1 MTFRLTPPPAVL
13 APLVREAPSR
23 LDPFRLDGPA
33 LVSFSGG
40 RTSAYMLRRILDACG
55 GRLPA
60 GVHAVFANTGRE
72 RAETLAF
79 VRDCAERWGV
89 HIVWIEREGAEGFR
103 EVDYERASRNG
114 EPFAEL
120 IAERRY
126 LPNAVARFCTSELK
140 VLPLAAWMRAQ
151 GHDTWLN
158 VVGLRRDEARRVA
171 KIRARNATGEQAW
184 ESVCPLYDA
193 RVVKGD
199 VAAFWRAQPFDLA
212 LQAHEGNCDACL
224 AGETEVVTADG
235 IKQIRDLAG
244 TTPRLLVPK
253 MLNGGLSEVGSFVE
267 APVRSFGVQRL
278 WRIELVG
285 HGRSRK
291 VVHATADHRWFVS
304 DGQRRASAGTS
315 EVTTSALRPGM
326 RLRRLFRCP
335 IGADRGDSS
344 RVAALRGFVFGDG
357 CVPQG
362 ERPSTVSVYTEPK
375 LAAFGGLLTALFGES
390 HPSSRAPGEMPGVT
404 FYGVPRFWKTEVPSL
419 GESRHYLMGWLAGW
433 FAADGCVSKQGI
445 CILNSAFPEHLE
457 FARSV
462 CAVLG
467 VQCSQVRSQTRRV
480 KPPGGEEREHT
491 MYGVNFNRHH
501 LTRDF
506 FWLRHHQEHVEA
518 SASAEDR
525 RYGWTVVSVTP
536 TERVEEVFCATVEG
550 VGAFGLS
557 DGLMTG
563 NCFMKGD
570 RVRARIV
577 RERPDLAAWWVEQ
590 ERLTGGT
597 FVAGDSYAA
606 LTERVRRLPLL
617 PVDLDPE
624 METAIPC
631 ACTDR
636 RRVRCRCGARRGQGH
651 ALACPVVMERWAA

>member
-13 APLVREAPSR
+13 APIVREAPSR

-60 GVHAVFANTGRE
+60 GVHAVFANTGKE

-89 HIVWIEREGAEGFR
+89 HIVWIERDGAEGFC

-126 LPNAVARFCTSELK
+126 LPNAVARFCTSDLK

-171 KIRARNATGEQAW
+171 KVRARNATGEQAW

-193 RVVKGD
+193 RITKAD

-212 LQAHEGNCDACL
+212 LQAHEGNCDLC
-224 AGETEVVTADG
+224 
-235 IKQIRDLAG
+235 
-244 TTPRLLVPK
+244 
-253 MLNGGLSEVGSFVE
+253 ML
-267 APVRSFGVQRL
+267 
-278 WRIELVG
+278 
-285 HGRSRK
+285 
-291 VVHATADHRWFVS
+291 
-304 DGQRRASAGTS
+304 
-315 EVTTSALRPGM
+315 
-326 RLRRLFRCP
+326 
-335 IGADRGDSS
+335 
-344 RVAALRGFVFGDG
+344 
-357 CVPQG
+357 
-362 ERPSTVSVYTEPK
+362 
-375 LAAFGGLLTALFGES
+375 
-390 HPSSRAPGEMPGVT
+390 
-404 FYGVPRFWKTEVPSL
+404 
-419 GESRHYLMGWLAGW
+419 
-433 FAADGCVSKQGI
+433 
-445 CILNSAFPEHLE
+445 
-457 FARSV
+457 
-462 CAVLG
+462 
-467 VQCSQVRSQTRRV
+467 
-480 KPPGGEEREHT
+480 
-491 MYGVNFNRHH
+491 
-501 LTRDF
+501 
-506 FWLRHHQEHVEA
+506 
-518 SASAEDR
+518 
-525 RYGWTVVSVTP
+525 
-536 TERVEEVFCATVEG
+536 
-550 VGAFGLS
+550 
-557 DGLMTG
+557 
-563 NCFMKGD
+563 KGD
-570 RVRARIV
+570 RVRARII
-577 RERPDLAAWWVEQ
+577 RERPELAAWWIEQ